1 MERFPASRLM
11 SHP

>member
-1 MERFPASRLM
+1 MERFPASHLM